1 MFERLQKFDIFAKLT
16 SRELGSTVKKL
27 RDSGCGPLM
36 MIARPAMTIV
46 KGKETDNWRK
56 PYKRDPGAS
65 RRVELCIACGRE
77 SGLKQT
83 SLRKVTLLT
92 LRHVVVVAR
101 QKGQDREMANN
112 QRLDRFNEALNK
124 FLELL
129 DERAT

>member
-1 MFERLQKFDIFAKLT
+1 
-16 SRELGSTVKKL
+16 
-27 RDSGCGPLM
+27 M

-46 KGKETDNWRK
+46 KGKETDNWRI
-56 PYKRDPGAS
+56 PYKRDPGRVEA
-65 RRVELCIACGRE
+65 RRVVYRVWQG

-83 SLRKVTLLT
+83 SLRKVTLLA